1 MAMGIPKLFGGNF
14 PLMERALNL
23 RARRQELIVSNIANA
38 DTPHYKSFDI
48 VIEDELNKTGSAP
61 PTSLPLETTQPNHLR
76 SVRNGFDQVTIH
88 TRESDG
94 LSLRGDGNTV
104 DMDREMVDLSENAI
118 NYRASSQ
125 IISKM
130 FGVLKAAINSG
141 K

>member
-1 MAMGIPKLFGGNF
+1 MGIQDLFGGNF
-14 PLMERALNL
+14 PLVEKSLSL

-38 DTPHYKSFDI
+38 DTPNYKSFDI
-48 VIEDELNKTGSAP
+48 VIDEELKKTGSDLN
-61 PTSLPLETTQPNHLR
+61 TLPMETTHRNHMR
-76 SVRNGFDQVTIH
+76 TYSNGYDQVTIH

-104 DMDREMVDLSENAI
+104 DMDREMVNLSENSLI
-118 NYRASSQ
+118 YRASSQ

-130 FGVLKAAINSG
+130 FGALKAAINSG

>member
-48 VIEDELNKTGSAP
+48 VIADELKKTGS
-61 PTSLPLETTQPNHLR
+61 TSSTLPLETTNPNHLR
-76 SVRNGFDQVTIH
+76 SVGNGFDQVTIH

-104 DMDREMVDLSENAI
+104 DMDREMVNLSENAL

-125 IISKM
+125 IIGKM
-130 FGVLKAAINSG
+130 FGALKAAINSG